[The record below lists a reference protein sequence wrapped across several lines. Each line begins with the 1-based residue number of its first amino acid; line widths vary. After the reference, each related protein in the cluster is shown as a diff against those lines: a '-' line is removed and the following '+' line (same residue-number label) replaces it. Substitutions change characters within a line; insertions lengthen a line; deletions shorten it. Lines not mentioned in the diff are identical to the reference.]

1 MNKRFCRLMTV
12 VISFVFVA
20 AASRTALGEEFY
32 KGKNIRFVVGYSPGG
47 GYDTYTRAIARH
59 IGKYIPGNPTPIVQ
73 NMTGGGSLISANYT
87 FNRAKPDGLTVG
99 VFGSGLILQ
108 QALGDSKT
116 KFTGAKF
123 GWIGAPVKGIP
134 ACAIMG
140 FTGLKSLKD
149 ILNSKKPVKIG
160 ATRAGS
166 TTNDLPTIL
175 NKTLGTKFKVI
186 SGYKG
191 SGPIRLAM
199 QKKEVDGVCFTW
211 ESMRVTARA
220 MLDAKGDEKLIPFL
234 IQGEVQDAEVKDLPQ
249 ITDLIKGKD
258 KLAIF
263 RAWLAPYEFMRP
275 LALPPGTPKARQD
288 TLRRAL
294 KKTIEDPAF
303 LAEAKKSRL
312 MIRYVSGEE
321 IEKHV
326 AQIAATPAKA
336 KEGLQFLV
344 RKKKK
349 K

>member
-1 MNKRFCRLMTV
+1 MNKRLRHLITL
-12 VISFVFVA
+12 VISLAFLVT
-20 AASRTALGEEFY
+20 ASTTALGEEYY

-108 QALGDSKT
+108 QALGDSKA

-211 ESMRVTARA
+211 ESMRVN
-220 MLDAKGDEKLIPFL
+220 
-234 IQGEVQDAEVKDLPQ
+234 
-249 ITDLIKGKD
+249 

-288 TLRRAL
+288 TLRKAL

-303 LAEAKKSRL
+303 LAEAKKSKL

-326 AQIAATPAKA
+326 AQIAGTPAKA